1 MYSMELAVFASSYHG
16 SVLQHYNMAM
26 SPIKLGGGGGGGVDM
41 FSTPGTSLLFKR
53 IQPGLDLRNV
63 G

>member
-26 SPIKLGGGGGGGVDM
+26 SLIKLGGWVM

-53 IQPGLDLRNV
+53 IQPGLDL
-63 G
+63 